1 MVCLII
7 IINNN
12 NILASYMGLLQKRST
27 GTFLSFYLVLFLV
40 FFLSFAYLVVGT
52 FYKLSKMYRANYY
65 CCSVAVCIFFCFF
78 FFIFFGNLQVAS
90 RAKIINMTFVVH
102 LLSLSFFFHYWNL
115 NLWLSLVF
123 HYFLLYKNRRKF

>member
-1 MVCLII
+1 MVKFVVCLII

-40 FFLSFAYLVVGT
+40 FFLSFFFAYLVVGT

-65 CCSVAVCIFFCFF
+65 CCSVAVCIFCFF
-78 FFIFFGNLQVAS
+78 FIFIFFGNLQVAS

-102 LLSLSFFFHYWNL
+102 LLSLSFFFIIGT
-115 NLWLSLVF
+115 
-123 HYFLLYKNRRKF
+123 

>member
-1 MVCLII
+1 MVKFVVCLII

-40 FFLSFAYLVVGT
+40 FFLFSFAYLVVGT

-65 CCSVAVCIFFCFF
+65 CCSVAVCIFCFF
-78 FFIFFGNLQVAS
+78 FIFIFFGNLQVAS

-102 LLSLSFFFHYWNL
+102 LLSLSFFFIIGT
-115 NLWLSLVF
+115 
-123 HYFLLYKNRRKF
+123 